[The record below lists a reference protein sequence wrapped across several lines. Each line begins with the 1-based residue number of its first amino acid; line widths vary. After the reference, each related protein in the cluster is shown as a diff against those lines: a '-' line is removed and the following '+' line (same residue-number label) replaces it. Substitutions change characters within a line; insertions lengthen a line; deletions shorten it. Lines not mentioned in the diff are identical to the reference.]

1 MEISAHRGN
10 FINSKINRNVVRK
23 KKKKNTKR
31 GKKRRKR
38 KEYAH
43 RKGWGR
49 MGI

>member
-10 FINSKINRNVVRK
+10 FINSKINRNVVR